1 MAIVIEDVING
12 RTGRLADLLSLF
24 NELFPQYAHS
34 AERLKIKASLPENAN
49 PNFTAHQWLVD
60 VDGKAAAFNSFKYSR
75 KRGLGLTVYIAVRPA
90 YRTMMVDGLRFSEW
104 LIRESIQQIQTDA
117 YNCGQAPAQGLVL
130 EVEPLHLLARYCEF
144 GFVEFPV
151 DYFEPLFARAR
162 LGYDRTDLQQI
173 HFERRSL
180 GYFPAPGILSDP
192 TTPDLLTRAI
202 MMLYLDH
209 YGISDVHP
217 VYQQMLNAIRRPVL
231 ESEK

>member
-75 KRGLGLTVYIAVRPA
+75 KRGLGLTV
-90 YRTMMVDGLRFSEW
+90 
-104 LIRESIQQIQTDA
+104 